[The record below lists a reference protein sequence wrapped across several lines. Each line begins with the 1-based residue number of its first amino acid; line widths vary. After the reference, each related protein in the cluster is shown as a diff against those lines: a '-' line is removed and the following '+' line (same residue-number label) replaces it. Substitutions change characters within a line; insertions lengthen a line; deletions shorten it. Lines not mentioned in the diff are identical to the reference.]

1 MSKPRPFL
9 NTPYGAYFAREVP
22 PPDDELVRV
31 GPGTPCGEYLRR
43 FWQPVAFA
51 RDLKDVPLRIRIMS
65 EDLVI
70 FRDKRGSVGL
80 LQLNCAHRGTSLEY
94 GLVSERGI
102 RCCYH
107 GWLYDVDG
115 SILEM
120 PGEPATST
128 LKDRLCQGAY
138 PVHEYC
144 GLIFAYMGP
153 PEKKP
158 AFPLYDTFDL
168 PGLTLMPAGKFA
180 LPCNWLQ
187 IKDNSM
193 DPVHTSF
200 LHAIS
205 SGYQFT
211 EAFGALAELD
221 WEETPYGMTYI
232 ATRRVGD
239 LVWVRVAD
247 FMAPNVHQFTRE
259 FEDATKEK
267 PASRMTAR
275 TRSASGTRPTMTRS
289 RGSARSPCTRSS
301 IWPRP
306 IAASPCCA
314 RSCATASAP
323 SPPAVIRR
331 SSSASRAGPL
341 PPPVRTGCSACRRR
355 TMPRPTS
362 ASSARRDAR

>member
-9 NTPYGAYFAREVP
+9 NTPYGAYLAREVP

-115 SILEM
+115 RILET
-120 PGEPATST
+120 PGEPASST

-193 DPVHTSF
+193 DPGHPADYDAQSSQREIAVH
-200 LHAIS
+200 
-205 SGYQFT
+205 
-211 EAFGALAELD
+211 ALEHLASTDRGVLMLRKIVRDGIRAVAAGSDPKELLRA
-221 WEETPYGMTYI
+221 PGPPI
-232 ATRRVGD
+232 ATACQDRVLRIPPEKDAEADKRLLRETG
-239 LVWVRVAD
+239 RKVA
-247 FMAPNVHQFTRE
+247 
-259 FEDATKEK
+259 
-267 PASRMTAR
+267 
-275 TRSASGTRPTMTRS
+275 
-289 RGSARSPCTRSS
+289 RG
-301 IWPRP
+301 
-306 IAASPCCA
+306 
-314 RSCATASAP
+314 
-323 SPPAVIRR
+323 
-331 SSSASRAGPL
+331 G
-341 PPPVRTGCSACRRR
+341 
-355 TMPRPTS
+355 
-362 ASSARRDAR
+362 